1 MNNLKKVTFLNKISE
16 FSNKKL
22 CLFLFL
28 FASILYLPTITFDYV
43 LDDGLVIHENKFTQQ
58 GIKGVKDIFTHD
70 SFVGYFGENVKY
82 VAGGRYRPFTQFIF
96 AIQKELFGFHP
107 WIGHLTNI
115 LSYALLM
122 VILFL
127 TIKALLSFPPFNKE
141 NAKLIAFIST
151 LLYLFH
157 PIHTEVVCNI
167 KSLDE
172 IFSMLGSLSAILLL
186 LSYHNKPKIY
196 KLFLSG
202 FIFFIALLSKE
213 NALTWIGVWLF
224 WLIFTHKS
232 FSKKYIINSFVV
244 LLIPAALFLFIR
256 SQVLG
261 AFLNTE
267 IPKELLNNPF
277 INSTKAEEIAT
288 VLFTWLIYFKL
299 LIFPHPLTHDYYPNQ
314 IPILDFGDFR
324 VWLAILLVVGVIYL
338 LIWSWKRKP
347 IIAFAI
353 LMFVANFSMVS
364 NLLFNVGTF
373 MNERFVFSASAG
385 FTLGVGWL
393 FTKWGERSPKWAMY
407 VLIAI
412 LALYGVKTVTRS
424 FAWRDNLTL
433 FTTDAKTS
441 RNSAHVNAAAG
452 ETLIQIAKKTSDPL
466 EQEKL
471 LNEAI
476 EYLNKSAKIYP
487 ENYSAYHFLGEAYFL
502 KKDFQKALEN
512 AIICANLR
520 PVELEPYKNVFAAG
534 INAYINSSFDIAGK
548 AFLFLTSKTDFLMN
562 QFSDSTYFTIQ
573 LALAYKYLNNV
584 DSAIIILNNV
594 LQKDTCNVEAMNH
607 LAELYSTK
615 PGGLEFSEQYL
626 MRGYNCDPNYTPILE
641 NLGTLN
647 IIKRNYSQAIIYLR
661 KAYKSNP
668 NNKNVINNL
677 AISYQNLGRL
687 DSAQYY
693 INMLNNH

>member
-1 MNNLKKVTFLNKISE
+1 MVKNKYSFFERIS
-16 FSNKKL
+16 KL
-22 CLFLFL
+22 DNRKLAIFLFII
-28 FASILYLPTITFDYV
+28 ASILFLPTITFDYA
-43 LDDGLVIHENKFTQQ
+43 LDDGLIITDNKFTQQ
-58 GIKGVKDIFTHD
+58 GIKGTKDIFTHD
-70 SFVGYFGENVKY
+70 AFEGTLGEGAQY

-122 VILFL
+122 VILFF

-141 NAKLIAFIST
+141 NAKLIAFLST
-151 LLYLFH
+151 VLYLFH

-172 IFSMLGSLSAILLL
+172 IFSMLGALGAMLLL
-186 LSYHNKPKIY
+186 LSYHNKPKTY

-277 INSTKAEEIAT
+277 INSTKTEEIAT
-288 VLFTWLIYFKL
+288 VLFTWLVYFKL
-299 LIFPHPLTHDYYPNQ
+299 LIFPHPLTHDYYPKQ
-314 IPILDFGDFR
+314 IPILNFGDFR
-324 VWLAILLVVGVIYL
+324 VWLAIIMVLAIIYI
-338 LIWSWKRKP
+338 LIKSWKKNP

-385 FTLGVGWL
+385 FTLVAGWL

-412 LALYGVKTVTRS
+412 LALYGVKTVSRS
-424 FAWRDNLTL
+424 FAWKDNLTL
-433 FTTDAKTS
+433 FTTDAKIS
-441 RNSAHVNAAAG
+441 RNSSRVNAAAA
-452 ETLIQIAKKTSDPL
+452 ETLVTVAEKTSDPIQKQKML
-466 EQEKL
+466 EDALFYINRTK
-471 LNEAI
+471 NIDSNYYAI
-476 EYLNKSAKIYP
+476 CDISGRIYFAMK
-487 ENYSAYHFLGEAYFL
+487 NYEM
-502 KKDFQKALEN
+502 ALESYMDCINKNENQITYNNIYAVGVN
-512 AIICANLR
+512 AFDDTA
-520 PVELEPYKNVFAAG
+520 VHV
-534 INAYINSSFDIAGK
+534 AYK
-548 AFLFLTSKTDFLMN
+548 AFKFLTEKFPNNAD
-562 QFSDSTYFTIQ
+562 
-573 LALAYKYLNNV
+573 YLYHLSLSYRFMERF
-584 DSAIIILNNV
+584 DSAIIS
-594 LQKDTCNVEAMNH
+594 LQKVINIDSCHSEAYNQLGEIYSRFIGDFKSGEYYLKQAVE
-607 LAELYSTK
+607 
-615 PGGLEFSEQYL
+615 
-626 MRGYNCDPNYTPILE
+626 CDSNNYAALE
-641 NLGTLN
+641 NLGVLYGIARRPN
-647 IIKRNYSQAIIYLR
+647 EALYYFK
-661 KAYKSNP
+661 KAYNLKP
-668 NNKNVINNL
+668 GDKNLIKNIGF
-677 AISYQNLGRL
+677 AFQNLGII
-687 DSAQYY
+687 DSAKYY
-693 INMLNNH
+693 LERAK

>member
-1 MNNLKKVTFLNKISE
+1 MVKNKYSLFERISNID
-16 FSNKKL
+16 NKKL
-22 CLFLFL
+22 AIFLFL
-28 FASILYLPTITFDYV
+28 IATILYLPTITFDYA

-58 GIKGVKDIFTHD
+58 GLKGVKDIFTHD
-70 SFVGYFGENVKY
+70 SFVGYFGEDVKY

-127 TIKALLSFPPFNKE
+127 TLKALLSFPPFNKE
-141 NAKLIAFIST
+141 NAKLIAFLAT
-151 LLYLFH
+151 VLYLFH

-172 IFSMLGSLSAILLL
+172 IFSMLGSLGAILLL

-213 NALTWIGVWLF
+213 NALTWVGVWLF

-232 FSKKYIINSFVV
+232 FSKKYIINSFIV

-261 AFLNTE
+261 AFLYTDV
-267 IPKELLNNPF
+267 PKELLNNPF
-277 INSTKAEEIAT
+277 VNSTKSQEIAT

-299 LIFPHPLTHDYYPNQ
+299 LIFPHPLTHDYYPKQ
-314 IPILDFGDFR
+314 IPILNFGDFR
-324 VWLAILLVVGVIYL
+324 VWLAIIMVLAIIYI
-338 LIWSWKRKP
+338 LIKSWKRKP
-347 IIAFAI
+347 IISFAI
-353 LMFVANFSMVS
+353 LMFIANFSMVS

-373 MNERFVFSASAG
+373 MNERFIFSASAG
-385 FTLGVGWL
+385 FTLAVGWL
-393 FTKWGERSPKWAMY
+393 FAKWGERSPKWAMY
-407 VLIAI
+407 LLITI
-412 LALYGVKTVTRS
+412 LALYGVKTVSRS
-424 FAWRDNLTL
+424 FAWKDNLTL
-433 FTTDAKTS
+433 FTTDAKIS
-441 RNSAHVNAAAG
+441 RNSSKVNAAAG
-452 ETLIQIAKKTSDPL
+452 ESLVEVAKKTNNPL

-471 LNEAI
+471 LNDAI
-476 EYLNKSAKIYP
+476 QYLNKATMIYP

-502 KKDFQKALEN
+502 KKDFKKALEN
-512 AIICANLR
+512 ALICANLR
-520 PVELEPYKNVFAAG
+520 PIELEPYKNVFAAG
-534 INAYINSSFDIAGK
+534 INAYLDSSYDIASM
-548 AFLFLTSKTDFLMN
+548 AFSFLTSKTDFLMN
-562 QFSDSTYFTIQ
+562 QFADSTYFTIQ
-573 LALAYKYLNNV
+573 LALAYKYLNKV

-594 LQKDTCNVEAMNH
+594 LQKDTCNVEALNH
-607 LAELYSTK
+607 LAELHSTK
-615 PGGLEFSEQYL
+615 PGGLSNSEYYL
-626 MRGYNCDPNYTPILE
+626 LRGYRCDPNYAPILE

-647 IIKRNYSQAIIYLR
+647 IIKRNYSQAIIYL
-661 KAYKSNP
+661 KKVYNINP

-677 AISYQNLGRL
+677 AIAYQNVGKL

-693 INMLNNH
+693 INLLK

>member
-1 MNNLKKVTFLNKISE
+1 MVKNKYSLFERISNID
-16 FSNKKL
+16 NKKL
-22 CLFLFL
+22 AIFLFL
-28 FASILYLPTITFDYV
+28 IATILYLPTITFDYA

-58 GIKGVKDIFTHD
+58 GLKGVKDIFTHD
-70 SFVGYFGENVKY
+70 SFVGYFGEDVKY

-127 TIKALLSFPPFNKE
+127 TLKALLSFPPFNKE
-141 NAKLIAFIST
+141 NAKLIAFLAT
-151 LLYLFH
+151 VLYLFH

-172 IFSMLGSLSAILLL
+172 IFSMLGSLGAILLL

-244 LLIPAALFLFIR
+244 LLIPAALFIFIR

-277 INSTKAEEIAT
+277 INSTKTEEIAT

-299 LIFPHPLTHDYYPNQ
+299 LIFPHPLTHDYYPKQ
-314 IPILDFGDFR
+314 IPILNFGDFR
-324 VWLAILLVVGVIYL
+324 VWLAIIMVLAIIYI
-338 LIWSWKRKP
+338 LIKSWKRKP
-347 IIAFAI
+347 IISFAI
-353 LMFVANFSMVS
+353 LMFIANFSMVS

-373 MNERFVFSASAG
+373 MNERFIFSASAG
-385 FTLGVGWL
+385 FTLAVGWL
-393 FTKWGERSPKWAMY
+393 FAKWGERSPKWAMY
-407 VLIAI
+407 LLITI
-412 LALYGVKTVTRS
+412 LALYGVKTVSRS
-424 FAWRDNLTL
+424 FAWKDNLTL
-433 FTTDAKTS
+433 FTTDAKIS
-441 RNSAHVNAAAG
+441 RNSSKVNAAAG
-452 ETLIQIAKKTSDPL
+452 ESLVEVAKKTNNPL

-471 LNEAI
+471 LNDAI
-476 EYLNKSAKIYP
+476 QYLNKATMIYP

-502 KKDFQKALEN
+502 KKDFKKALEN
-512 AIICANLR
+512 ALICANLR
-520 PVELEPYKNVFAAG
+520 PIELEPYKNVFAAG
-534 INAYINSSFDIAGK
+534 INAYLDSSYDIASM
-548 AFLFLTSKTDFLMN
+548 AFSFLTSKTDFLMN
-562 QFSDSTYFTIQ
+562 QFADSTYFTIQ
-573 LALAYKYLNNV
+573 LALAYKYLNKV

-594 LQKDTCNVEAMNH
+594 LQKDTCNVEALNH
-607 LAELYSTK
+607 LAELHSTK
-615 PGGLEFSEQYL
+615 PGGLSNSEYYL
-626 MRGYNCDPNYTPILE
+626 LRGYKCNPNFAPILE

-647 IIKRNYSQAIIYLR
+647 IIKRNYSQAIIYL
-661 KAYKSNP
+661 KKVYNINP

-677 AISYQNLGRL
+677 AIAYQNVGKL

-693 INMLNNH
+693 INLLK

>member
-1 MNNLKKVTFLNKISE
+1 MNNLKKITFFNKISN

-28 FASILYLPTITFDYV
+28 AASILYLPTITFDYV

-58 GIKGVKDIFTHD
+58 GLKGVKDIFTHD
-70 SFVGYFGENVKY
+70 SFVGYFGEDVKY

-127 TIKALLSFPPFNKE
+127 TIKALLSFPPFSKE
-141 NAKLIAFIST
+141 NAKLIAFLAT
-151 LLYLFH
+151 VLYLFH

-172 IFSMLGSLSAILLL
+172 IFSMLGSLGAILLL

-232 FSKKYIINSFVV
+232 FSKKYIINSFIV
-244 LLIPAALFLFIR
+244 LLIPAALFIFIR

-277 INSTKAEEIAT
+277 INSTKTEEIAT

-299 LIFPHPLTHDYYPNQ
+299 LIFPHPLTHDYYPKQ
-314 IPILDFGDFR
+314 IPILNFGDFR
-324 VWLAILLVVGVIYL
+324 VWLAIIMVLAIIYI
-338 LIWSWKRKP
+338 LIKSWKKRP

-353 LMFVANFSMVS
+353 LMFIANFSMVS

-385 FTLGVGWL
+385 FTLAVGWL

-407 VLIAI
+407 VLITI
-412 LALYGVKTVTRS
+412 LALYGVKTVSRS
-424 FAWRDNLTL
+424 FAWKDNLTL
-433 FTTDAKTS
+433 FTTDAKIS
-441 RNSAHVNAAAG
+441 RNSSKVNAAAG
-452 ETLIQIAKKTSDPL
+452 ESLIEVAKKTNNSL

-471 LNEAI
+471 LNDAI
-476 EYLNKSAKIYP
+476 QYLNKAAMIYP

-502 KKDFQKALEN
+502 KNDFKKALEN
-512 AIICANLR
+512 ALICANLR
-520 PVELEPYKNVFAAG
+520 PIELEPYKNVFAAG
-534 INAYINSSFDIAGK
+534 INAYLDSSYDIANT
-548 AFLFLTSKTDFLMN
+548 AFSFLTNKTDFLIN
-562 QFSDSTYFTIQ
+562 QFADSTYFTIQ
-573 LALAYKYLNNV
+573 LALAYKYLNKV

-594 LQKDTCNVEAMNH
+594 LQKDTCNVEALNH
-607 LAELYSTK
+607 LAELHSTK
-615 PGGLEFSEQYL
+615 PGGLGNSEYYL
-626 MRGYNCDPNYTPILE
+626 LRGYRCNPNYAPILE

-647 IIKRNYSQAIIYLR
+647 IIKHNYSQAIIYL
-661 KAYKSNP
+661 KKVYTINP

-677 AISYQNLGRL
+677 AIAYQNVGKL

-693 INMLNNH
+693 INLLK

>member
-1 MNNLKKVTFLNKISE
+1 MVKNKYSLFERISNID
-16 FSNKKL
+16 NKKL
-22 CLFLFL
+22 AIFLFL
-28 FASILYLPTITFDYV
+28 TATILYLPTITFDYA

-58 GIKGVKDIFTHD
+58 GLKGVKDIFTHD
-70 SFVGYFGENVKY
+70 SFVGYFGEDVKY

-127 TIKALLSFPPFNKE
+127 TLKALLSFPPFNKE
-141 NAKLIAFIST
+141 NAKLIAFLAT
-151 LLYLFH
+151 VLYLFH

-213 NALTWIGVWLF
+213 NALTWVGVWLF

-232 FSKKYIINSFVV
+232 FSKKYIINSFLV

-261 AFLNTE
+261 AFLYTDV
-267 IPKELLNNPF
+267 PKELLNNPF
-277 INSTKAEEIAT
+277 VNSTKSQEIAT

-299 LIFPHPLTHDYYPNQ
+299 LIFPHPLTHDYYPKQ
-314 IPILDFGDFR
+314 IPILNFGDFR
-324 VWLAILLVVGVIYL
+324 VWISIIMVLAIIYV
-338 LIWSWKRKP
+338 LIKSWKRKP

-353 LMFVANFSMVS
+353 LMFIANFSMVS

-373 MNERFVFSASAG
+373 MNERFIFSASAG
-385 FTLGVGWL
+385 FTLAVGWL
-393 FTKWGERSPKWAMY
+393 FAKWGERSPKWAMY
-407 VLIAI
+407 VLITI
-412 LALYGVKTVTRS
+412 LALYGVKTVSRS
-424 FAWRDNLTL
+424 FAWKDNLTL
-433 FTTDAKTS
+433 FTTDAKIS
-441 RNSAHVNAAAG
+441 RNSSKVNAAAG
-452 ETLIQIAKKTSDPL
+452 ESLIEVAKKTNNPL
-466 EQEKL
+466 EQEKIL
-471 LNEAI
+471 DEAI
-476 EYLNKSAKIYP
+476 QYLNKAAMIYP

-502 KKDFQKALEN
+502 KKDFKKALEN
-512 AIICANLR
+512 ALICANLR
-520 PVELEPYKNVFAAG
+520 PIELEPYKNIFAAG
-534 INAYINSSFDIAGK
+534 INAYLDSSYDIASM
-548 AFLFLTSKTDFLMN
+548 AFSFLTSKTDFLMN
-562 QFSDSTYFTIQ
+562 QFADSTYFTIQ
-573 LALAYKYLNNV
+573 LALAYKYLNKV

-594 LQKDTCNVEAMNH
+594 IEKDTCNVEALNH
-607 LAELYSTK
+607 LAELHSTK
-615 PGGLEFSEQYL
+615 PGGLSNSEYYL
-626 MRGYNCDPNYTPILE
+626 LRGYSCNPNYAPILE

-647 IIKRNYSQAIIYLR
+647 IIKRNYSQAIIYL
-661 KAYKSNP
+661 KKVYNINP

-677 AISYQNLGRL
+677 AIAYQNVGKL

-693 INMLNNH
+693 INLLK

>member
-1 MNNLKKVTFLNKISE
+1 MKTLVKKTWITKITE
-16 FSNKKL
+16 YPNKKL
-22 CLFLFL
+22 CWLLFI
-28 FASILYLPTITFDYV
+28 AATILYLPTITFDYT
-43 LDDGLVIHENKFTQQ
+43 LDDALVMTGNKYTQQ
-58 GIKGVKDIFTHD
+58 GISGTKDIFTHD
-70 SFVGYFGENVKY
+70 LFEGFFGEGKQI

-141 NAKLIAFIST
+141 NAKLIAFLST
-151 LLYLFH
+151 VLYLFH

-172 IFSMLGSLSAILLL
+172 IFSMLGSLGAILLL

-261 AFLNTE
+261 AFLYTDV
-267 IPKELLNNPF
+267 PKELLNNPF
-277 INSTKAEEIAT
+277 VDSTKTEEIAT
-288 VLFTWLIYFKL
+288 VLFTWLVYFKL
-299 LIFPHPLTHDYYPNQ
+299 LIFPHPLTHDYYPKQ
-314 IPILDFGDFR
+314 IPILNFGDFR
-324 VWLAILLVVGVIYL
+324 VWLAIIMVLAIIYS
-338 LIWSWKRKP
+338 LIKSWKKNP

-353 LMFVANFSMVS
+353 LMFIANFSMVS

-385 FTLGVGWL
+385 FTLVAGWL

-412 LALYGVKTVTRS
+412 LVLYGVKTVSRS
-424 FAWRDNLTL
+424 FAWKDNLTL

-441 RNSAHVNAAAG
+441 NNSAKVQVSAA
-452 ETLIQIAKKTSDPL
+452 EVLIKKLRKLIIQIKK
-466 EQEKL
+466 K
-471 LNEAI
+471 
-476 EYLNKSAKIYP
+476 
-487 ENYSAYHFLGEAYFL
+487 NYF
-502 KKDFQKALEN
+502 
-512 AIICANLR
+512 
-520 PVELEPYKNVFAAG
+520 
-534 INAYINSSFDIAGK
+534 
-548 AFLFLTSKTDFLMN
+548 
-562 QFSDSTYFTIQ
+562 
-573 LALAYKYLNNV
+573 
-584 DSAIIILNNV
+584 
-594 LQKDTCNVEAMNH
+594 
-607 LAELYSTK
+607 
-615 PGGLEFSEQYL
+615 
-626 MRGYNCDPNYTPILE
+626 
-641 NLGTLN
+641 
-647 IIKRNYSQAIIYLR
+647 
-661 KAYKSNP
+661 
-668 NNKNVINNL
+668 
-677 AISYQNLGRL
+677 
-687 DSAQYY
+687 
-693 INMLNNH
+693 

>member
-1 MNNLKKVTFLNKISE
+1 MNNLKKITFFNKISN

-28 FASILYLPTITFDYV
+28 TASILYLPTITFDYV
-43 LDDGLVIHENKFTQQ
+43 LDDGIVIHQNKFTQQ
-58 GIKGVKDIFTHD
+58 GLKGVKDIFTHD

-141 NAKLIAFIST
+141 NAKLIAFLST
-151 LLYLFH
+151 VLYLFH

-172 IFSMLGSLSAILLL
+172 IFSMLGSLGAILLL

-261 AFLNTE
+261 AFLYTDV
-267 IPKELLNNPF
+267 PKELLNNPF
-277 INSTKAEEIAT
+277 VDSTKSQEIAT
-288 VLFTWLIYFKL
+288 VLFTWLVYFKL
-299 LIFPHPLTHDYYPNQ
+299 LIFPHPLTHDYYPKQ
-314 IPILDFGDFR
+314 IPILNFGDFR
-324 VWLAILLVVGVIYL
+324 VWLAIIMVLAIIYI
-338 LIWSWKRKP
+338 LIKSWKKNP

-353 LMFVANFSMVS
+353 LMFIANFSMVS

-385 FTLGVGWL
+385 FTLVASWL

-412 LALYGVKTVTRS
+412 LALYGVKTVSRS
-424 FAWRDNLTL
+424 FAWKDNLTL
-433 FTTDAKTS
+433 FTTDAKIS
-441 RNSAHVNAAAG
+441 KNSAHVNAAAG
-452 ETLIQIAKKTSDPL
+452 ESLIEVAKKTNNL
-466 EQEKL
+466 LQQEKL
-471 LNEAI
+471 LNDAI
-476 EYLNKSAKIYP
+476 KYLNKSATIYP

-502 KKDFQKALEN
+502 KKDFKKALEN

-520 PVELEPYKNVFAAG
+520 PIELEPYKNVFAAG
-534 INAYINSSFDIAGK
+534 INAYLDSSYNIAST
-548 AFLFLTSKTDFLMN
+548 AFSFLTSKTDFLMN
-562 QFSDSTYFTIQ
+562 QFADSTYFTIQ
-573 LALAYKYLNNV
+573 LALAYRYLNKT
-584 DSAIIILNNV
+584 DSAIIILNSA
-594 LQKDTCNVEAMNH
+594 LQKDTCNVEALNQ

-615 PGGLEFSEQYL
+615 PGGLNNSEYYL
-626 MRGYNCDPNYTPILE
+626 LRGYKCNPNFAPILE

-647 IIKRNYSQAIIYLR
+647 IIKRNYSQAIIYL
-661 KAYKSNP
+661 KKVYNINP

-677 AISYQNLGRL
+677 AIAYQNVGML

-693 INMLNNH
+693 INLLK

>member
-1 MNNLKKVTFLNKISE
+1 MNNLKQITFFNKISN

-28 FASILYLPTITFDYV
+28 TASILYLPTITFDYV
-43 LDDGLVIHENKFTQQ
+43 LDDGIVIHQNKFTQQ
-58 GIKGVKDIFTHD
+58 GLKGVKDIFTHD

-141 NAKLIAFIST
+141 NAKLIAFLAT
-151 LLYLFH
+151 VLYLFH

-172 IFSMLGSLSAILLL
+172 IFSMLGSLGAMLLL

-261 AFLNTE
+261 AFLYTDV
-267 IPKELLNNPF
+267 PKELLNNPF
-277 INSTKAEEIAT
+277 VDSTKSQEIAT
-288 VLFTWLIYFKL
+288 VLFTWLVYFKL
-299 LIFPHPLTHDYYPNQ
+299 LIFPHPLTHDYYPKQ
-314 IPILDFGDFR
+314 IPILNFGDFR
-324 VWLAILLVVGVIYL
+324 VWLSIIMVLAIIYI
-338 LIWSWKRKP
+338 LIKSWKKNP

-353 LMFVANFSMVS
+353 LMFIANFSMVS

-385 FTLGVGWL
+385 FTLVAGWL

-412 LALYGVKTVTRS
+412 LVLYGVKTVSRS
-424 FAWRDNLTL
+424 FAWKDNLTL
-433 FTTDAKTS
+433 FTTDAKIS
-441 RNSAHVNAAAG
+441 KNSAHVNAAAG
-452 ETLIQIAKKTSDPL
+452 ESLIEVAKKTNNL
-466 EQEKL
+466 LQQEKL
-471 LNEAI
+471 LNDAI
-476 EYLNKSAKIYP
+476 KYLNKSATIYP

-502 KKDFQKALEN
+502 KKDFKKALEN

-520 PVELEPYKNVFAAG
+520 PIELEPYKNVFAAG
-534 INAYINSSFDIAGK
+534 INAYLDSSYDIAST
-548 AFLFLTSKTDFLMN
+548 AFSFLTSKTDFLMN
-562 QFSDSTYFTIQ
+562 QFADSTYFTIQ
-573 LALAYKYLNNV
+573 LALAYRYLNKT
-584 DSAIIILNNV
+584 DSAIIILNSA
-594 LQKDTCNVEAMNH
+594 LQKDTCNVEALNQ

-615 PGGLEFSEQYL
+615 PGGLNNSEYYL
-626 MRGYNCDPNYTPILE
+626 LRGYKCNPNFAPILE

-647 IIKRNYSQAIIYLR
+647 IIKRNYSQAIIYL
-661 KAYKSNP
+661 KKVYNINP

-677 AISYQNLGRL
+677 AIAYQNVGML

-693 INMLNNH
+693 INLLK

>member
-1 MNNLKKVTFLNKISE
+1 MNNLKKITFFNKISN

-28 FASILYLPTITFDYV
+28 VASILYLPTITFDYA
-43 LDDGLVIHENKFTQQ
+43 LDDGLIITNNKFTQQ
-58 GIKGVKDIFTHD
+58 GINGIKDIFTHD
-70 SFVGYFGENVKY
+70 AFEGTLGEGAQY

-127 TIKALLSFPPFNKE
+127 TLKALLSFPPFNKE
-141 NAKLIAFIST
+141 NAKLIAFLAT
-151 LLYLFH
+151 VLYLFH

-213 NALTWIGVWLF
+213 NALTWVGVWLF

-232 FSKKYIINSFVV
+232 FSKKYIINSFLV

-261 AFLNTE
+261 AFLYTDV
-267 IPKELLNNPF
+267 PKELLNNPF
-277 INSTKAEEIAT
+277 VNSTKSQEIAT

-299 LIFPHPLTHDYYPNQ
+299 LIFPHPLTHDYYPKQ
-314 IPILDFGDFR
+314 IPILNFGDFR
-324 VWLAILLVVGVIYL
+324 VWISIIMVLAIIYV
-338 LIWSWKRKP
+338 LIKSWKRKP

-353 LMFVANFSMVS
+353 LMFIANFSMVS

-373 MNERFVFSASAG
+373 MNERFIFSASAG
-385 FTLGVGWL
+385 FTLAVGWL
-393 FTKWGERSPKWAMY
+393 FAKWGERSPKWAMY
-407 VLIAI
+407 VLITI
-412 LALYGVKTVTRS
+412 LALYGVKTVSRS
-424 FAWRDNLTL
+424 FAWKDNLTL
-433 FTTDAKTS
+433 FTTDAKIS
-441 RNSAHVNAAAG
+441 RNSSKVNAAAG
-452 ETLIQIAKKTSDPL
+452 ESLIEVAKKTNNPL
-466 EQEKL
+466 EQEKIL
-471 LNEAI
+471 DEAI
-476 EYLNKSAKIYP
+476 QYLNKAAMIYP

-502 KKDFQKALEN
+502 KKDFKKALEN
-512 AIICANLR
+512 ALICANLR
-520 PVELEPYKNVFAAG
+520 PIELEPYKNIFAAG
-534 INAYINSSFDIAGK
+534 INAYLDSSYDIASM
-548 AFLFLTSKTDFLMN
+548 AFSFLTSKTDFLMN
-562 QFSDSTYFTIQ
+562 QFADSTYFTIQ
-573 LALAYKYLNNV
+573 LALAYKYLNKV

-594 LQKDTCNVEAMNH
+594 IEKDTCNVEALNH
-607 LAELYSTK
+607 LAELHSTK
-615 PGGLEFSEQYL
+615 PGGLSNSEYYL
-626 MRGYNCDPNYTPILE
+626 LRGYSCNPNYAPILE

-647 IIKRNYSQAIIYLR
+647 IIKRNYSQAIIYL
-661 KAYKSNP
+661 KKVYNINP

-677 AISYQNLGRL
+677 AIAYQNVGKL

-693 INMLNNH
+693 INLLK

>member
-1 MNNLKKVTFLNKISE
+1 MVKNKYSFFERIS
-16 FSNKKL
+16 KL
-22 CLFLFL
+22 DNRKLAIFLFII
-28 FASILYLPTITFDYV
+28 ASILYLPTITFDYA
-43 LDDGLVIHENKFTQQ
+43 LDDGLIITDNKFTQQ
-58 GIKGVKDIFTHD
+58 GIKGTKDIFTHD
-70 SFVGYFGENVKY
+70 AFEGTLGEGAQY

-141 NAKLIAFIST
+141 NAKLIAFLAT
-151 LLYLFH
+151 VLYLFH

-172 IFSMLGSLSAILLL
+172 IFSMLGSLGAILLL

-261 AFLNTE
+261 AFLYTDV
-267 IPKELLNNPF
+267 PKELLNNPF
-277 INSTKAEEIAT
+277 VDSTKSQEIAT
-288 VLFTWLIYFKL
+288 VLFTWLVYFKL
-299 LIFPHPLTHDYYPNQ
+299 LIFPHPLTHDYYPKQ
-314 IPILDFGDFR
+314 IPILNFGDFR
-324 VWLAILLVVGVIYL
+324 VWLAIIMVLAIIYI
-338 LIWSWKRKP
+338 LIKSWKKNP

-353 LMFVANFSMVS
+353 LMFIANFSMVS

-385 FTLGVGWL
+385 FTLVAGWL

-412 LALYGVKTVTRS
+412 LALYGVKTVSRS
-424 FAWRDNLTL
+424 FAWKDNLTL

-441 RNSAHVNAAAG
+441 RNSSRVNAAAA
-452 ETLIQIAKKTSDPL
+452 ETLVTVAEKTSDPIQKQKML
-466 EQEKL
+466 EDALFYINRTK
-471 LNEAI
+471 NIDSNYYAI
-476 EYLNKSAKIYP
+476 CDISGRIYFAMK
-487 ENYSAYHFLGEAYFL
+487 NYEM
-502 KKDFQKALEN
+502 ALESYMDCINKNENQITYNNIYAVGVN
-512 AIICANLR
+512 AFDDTA
-520 PVELEPYKNVFAAG
+520 VHV
-534 INAYINSSFDIAGK
+534 AYK
-548 AFLFLTSKTDFLMN
+548 AFNFLTEKFPNNAD
-562 QFSDSTYFTIQ
+562 
-573 LALAYKYLNNV
+573 YLYHLSLSYRFMERF
-584 DSAIIILNNV
+584 DSAIIS
-594 LQKDTCNVEAMNH
+594 LQKVINIDSCHSEAYNQLGEIYSRFIGDFKSGEYYLKQAVE
-607 LAELYSTK
+607 
-615 PGGLEFSEQYL
+615 
-626 MRGYNCDPNYTPILE
+626 CDSNNYAALE
-641 NLGTLN
+641 NLGVLYGIARRPN
-647 IIKRNYSQAIIYLR
+647 EALYYFK
-661 KAYKSNP
+661 KAYNLKP
-668 NNKNVINNL
+668 GDKNLIKNIGF
-677 AISYQNLGRL
+677 AFQNLGII
-687 DSAQYY
+687 DSAKYY
-693 INMLNNH
+693 LERAK

>member
-1 MNNLKKVTFLNKISE
+1 MNNLKQITFFNKISN

-28 FASILYLPTITFDYV
+28 TASILYLPTITFDYV
-43 LDDGLVIHENKFTQQ
+43 LDDGIVIHQNKFTQQ
-58 GIKGVKDIFTHD
+58 GLKGVKDIFTHD

-141 NAKLIAFIST
+141 NAKLIAFLST
-151 LLYLFH
+151 VLYLFH

-172 IFSMLGSLSAILLL
+172 IFSMLGSLGAILLL

-261 AFLNTE
+261 AFLYTDV
-267 IPKELLNNPF
+267 PKELLNNPF
-277 INSTKAEEIAT
+277 VDSTKSQEIAT
-288 VLFTWLIYFKL
+288 VLFTWLVYFKL
-299 LIFPHPLTHDYYPNQ
+299 LIFPHPLTHDYYPKQ
-314 IPILDFGDFR
+314 IPILNFGDFR
-324 VWLAILLVVGVIYL
+324 VWLAIIMVLAIIYI
-338 LIWSWKRKP
+338 LIKSWKKNP

-353 LMFVANFSMVS
+353 LMFIANFSMVS

-385 FTLGVGWL
+385 FTLVAGWL

-412 LALYGVKTVTRS
+412 LVLYGVKTVSRS
-424 FAWRDNLTL
+424 FAWKDNLTL

-441 RNSAHVNAAAG
+441 RNSSRVNAAAA
-452 ETLIQIAKKTSDPL
+452 ETLVTVAEKTSDPIQKQKML
-466 EQEKL
+466 EDALFYINRTK
-471 LNEAI
+471 NIDSNYYAI
-476 EYLNKSAKIYP
+476 CDISGRIYFAMK
-487 ENYSAYHFLGEAYFL
+487 NYEM
-502 KKDFQKALEN
+502 ALESYMDCINKNENQITYNNIYAVGVN
-512 AIICANLR
+512 AFDDTA
-520 PVELEPYKNVFAAG
+520 VHV
-534 INAYINSSFDIAGK
+534 AYK
-548 AFLFLTSKTDFLMN
+548 AFKFLTEKFPNNAD
-562 QFSDSTYFTIQ
+562 
-573 LALAYKYLNNV
+573 YLYHLSLSYRFMERF
-584 DSAIIILNNV
+584 DSAIIS
-594 LQKDTCNVEAMNH
+594 LQKVINIDSCHSEAYNQLGEIYSRFIGDFKSGEYYLKQAVE
-607 LAELYSTK
+607 
-615 PGGLEFSEQYL
+615 
-626 MRGYNCDPNYTPILE
+626 CDSNNYAALE
-641 NLGTLN
+641 NLGVLYGIARRPN
-647 IIKRNYSQAIIYLR
+647 EALYYFK
-661 KAYKSNP
+661 KAYNLKP
-668 NNKNVINNL
+668 GDKNLIKNIGF
-677 AISYQNLGRL
+677 AFQNLGII
-687 DSAQYY
+687 DSAKYY
-693 INMLNNH
+693 LERAK

>member
-1 MNNLKKVTFLNKISE
+1 MNKLQKSKLFDKITE
-16 FSNKKL
+16 YPNKKL
-22 CLFLFL
+22 CWLLFLL
-28 FASILYLPTITFDYV
+28 ATILYLPTITFDYA
-43 LDDGLVIHENKFTQQ
+43 LDDGLIITNNKYTQQ
-58 GIKGVKDIFTHD
+58 GIQGTKDIFTHD
-70 SFVGYFGENVKY
+70 AFEGTLGEGAQY

-288 VLFTWLIYFKL
+288 VFFTWLIYFKL

-441 RNSAHVNAAAG
+441 RNSSRVNAAAA
-452 ETLIQIAKKTSDPL
+452 ETLVTAAENTTDPL
-466 EQEKL
+466 EKQKL
-471 LNEAI
+471 LDEA
-476 EYLNKSAKIYP
+476 L
-487 ENYSAYHFLGEAYFL
+487 F
-502 KKDFQKALEN
+502 
-512 AIICANLR
+512 
-520 PVELEPYKNVFAAG
+520 
-534 INAYINSSFDIAGK
+534 YINRTKYI
-548 AFLFLTSKTDFLMN
+548 
-562 QFSDSTYFTIQ
+562 DSTYYAICDISGRIYFAMKNYEM
-573 LALAYKYLNNV
+573 ALNSYLDCINKNENQITYNNIYAV
-584 DSAIIILNNV
+584 GVNAFNDTAVHVAHRAFSFLVKNFPDNPDYLYHLSLSYRFMERFDSAIIT
-594 LQKDTCNVEAMNH
+594 LQKIVKIDSCHSEAYNQ
-607 LAELYSTK
+607 LGEIYSRFLGDFVSGENYFK
-615 PGGLEFSEQYL
+615 QAIK
-626 MRGYNCDPNYTPILE
+626 CDSSNYTALE
-641 NLGTLN
+641 NLGVLYG
-647 IIKRNYSQAIIYLR
+647 IARRPAEALHYFKE
-661 KAYKSNP
+661 AYKLKP
-668 NNKNVINNL
+668 NDKNLMKNL
-677 AISYQNLGRL
+677 GFAYQNLGMI

-693 INMLNNH
+693 LERAN

>member
-1 MNNLKKVTFLNKISE
+1 MVKNKYSLFERISNID
-16 FSNKKL
+16 NKKL
-22 CLFLFL
+22 AIFLFL
-28 FASILYLPTITFDYV
+28 IATILYLPTITFDYA

-58 GIKGVKDIFTHD
+58 GLKGVKDIFTHD
-70 SFVGYFGENVKY
+70 SFVGYFGEDVKY

-127 TIKALLSFPPFNKE
+127 TLKALLSFPPFNKE
-141 NAKLIAFIST
+141 NAKLIAFLAT
-151 LLYLFH
+151 VLYLFH

-172 IFSMLGSLSAILLL
+172 IFSMLGSLGAILLL

-232 FSKKYIINSFVV
+232 FSKKYIINSFIV

-261 AFLNTE
+261 AFLYTDV
-267 IPKELLNNPF
+267 PKELLNNPF
-277 INSTKAEEIAT
+277 VNSTKSQEIAT

-299 LIFPHPLTHDYYPNQ
+299 LIFPHPLTHDYYPKQ
-314 IPILDFGDFR
+314 IPILNFGDFR
-324 VWLAILLVVGVIYL
+324 VWLAIIMVLAIIYI
-338 LIWSWKRKP
+338 LIKSWKRKP

-353 LMFVANFSMVS
+353 LMFIANFSMVS

-373 MNERFVFSASAG
+373 MNERFIFSASAG
-385 FTLGVGWL
+385 FTLAVGWL
-393 FTKWGERSPKWAMY
+393 FAKWGERSPKWAMY
-407 VLIAI
+407 LLITI
-412 LALYGVKTVTRS
+412 LALYGVKTVSRS
-424 FAWRDNLTL
+424 FAWKDNLTL
-433 FTTDAKTS
+433 FTTDAKIS
-441 RNSAHVNAAAG
+441 RNSSKVNAAAG
-452 ETLIQIAKKTSDPL
+452 ESLVEVAKKTNNPL

-471 LNEAI
+471 LNDAI
-476 EYLNKSAKIYP
+476 QYLNKATMIYP

-502 KKDFQKALEN
+502 KKDFKKALEN
-512 AIICANLR
+512 ALICANLR
-520 PVELEPYKNVFAAG
+520 PIELEPYKNVFAAG
-534 INAYINSSFDIAGK
+534 INAYLDSSYDIASM
-548 AFLFLTSKTDFLMN
+548 AFSFLTSKTDFLMN
-562 QFSDSTYFTIQ
+562 QFADSTYFTIQ
-573 LALAYKYLNNV
+573 LALAYKYLNKV

-594 LQKDTCNVEAMNH
+594 LQKDTCNVEALNH
-607 LAELYSTK
+607 LAELHSTK
-615 PGGLEFSEQYL
+615 PGGLSNSEYYL
-626 MRGYNCDPNYTPILE
+626 LRGYRCDPNYAPILE

-647 IIKRNYSQAIIYLR
+647 IIKRNYSQAIIYL
-661 KAYKSNP
+661 KKVYNINP

-677 AISYQNLGRL
+677 AIAYQNVGKL

-693 INMLNNH
+693 INLLK

>member
-1 MNNLKKVTFLNKISE
+1 MVKNKYSFFERIS
-16 FSNKKL
+16 KL
-22 CLFLFL
+22 DNRKLAIFLFII
-28 FASILYLPTITFDYV
+28 ASILFLPTITFDYA
-43 LDDGLVIHENKFTQQ
+43 LDDGLIITDNKFTQQ
-58 GIKGVKDIFTHD
+58 GIKGTKDIFTHD
-70 SFVGYFGENVKY
+70 AFEGTLGEGAQY

-141 NAKLIAFIST
+141 NAKLIAFLAT
-151 LLYLFH
+151 VLYLFH

-172 IFSMLGSLSAILLL
+172 IFSMLGSLGAMLLL

-261 AFLNTE
+261 AFLYTDV
-267 IPKELLNNPF
+267 PKELLNNPF
-277 INSTKAEEIAT
+277 INSTKTEEIAT
-288 VLFTWLIYFKL
+288 VLFTWLVYFKL
-299 LIFPHPLTHDYYPNQ
+299 LIFPHPLTHDYYPKQ
-314 IPILDFGDFR
+314 IPILNFGDFR
-324 VWLAILLVVGVIYL
+324 VWLAIIMVLAIIYI
-338 LIWSWKRKP
+338 LIKSWKKNP

-385 FTLGVGWL
+385 FTLVAGWL

-412 LALYGVKTVTRS
+412 LALYGVKTVSRS
-424 FAWRDNLTL
+424 FAWKDNLTL
-433 FTTDAKTS
+433 FTTDAKIS
-441 RNSAHVNAAAG
+441 RNSSRVNAAAA
-452 ETLIQIAKKTSDPL
+452 ETLVTVAEKTSDPIQKQKML
-466 EQEKL
+466 EDALFYINRTK
-471 LNEAI
+471 NIDSNYYAI
-476 EYLNKSAKIYP
+476 CDISGRIYFAMK
-487 ENYSAYHFLGEAYFL
+487 NYEM
-502 KKDFQKALEN
+502 ALESYMDCINKNENQITYNNIYAVGVN
-512 AIICANLR
+512 AFDDTA
-520 PVELEPYKNVFAAG
+520 VHV
-534 INAYINSSFDIAGK
+534 AYK
-548 AFLFLTSKTDFLMN
+548 AFKFLTEKFPNNAD
-562 QFSDSTYFTIQ
+562 
-573 LALAYKYLNNV
+573 YLYHLSLSYRFMERF
-584 DSAIIILNNV
+584 DSAIIS
-594 LQKDTCNVEAMNH
+594 LQKVINIDSCHSEAYNQLGEIYSRFIGDFKSGEYYLKQAVE
-607 LAELYSTK
+607 
-615 PGGLEFSEQYL
+615 
-626 MRGYNCDPNYTPILE
+626 CDSNNYAALE
-641 NLGTLN
+641 NLGVLYGIARRPN
-647 IIKRNYSQAIIYLR
+647 EALYYFK
-661 KAYKSNP
+661 KAYNLKP
-668 NNKNVINNL
+668 GDKNLIKNIGF
-677 AISYQNLGRL
+677 AFQNLGII
-687 DSAQYY
+687 DSAKYY
-693 INMLNNH
+693 LERAK

>member
-1 MNNLKKVTFLNKISE
+1 MNNLKKITFFNKISN

-28 FASILYLPTITFDYV
+28 TASILYLPTITFDYV
-43 LDDGLVIHENKFTQQ
+43 LDDGIVIHQNKFTQQ
-58 GIKGVKDIFTHD
+58 GLKGVKDIFTHD

-141 NAKLIAFIST
+141 NAKLIAFLAT
-151 LLYLFH
+151 VLYLFH

-172 IFSMLGSLSAILLL
+172 IFSMLGSLGAILLL

-261 AFLNTE
+261 AFLYTDV
-267 IPKELLNNPF
+267 PKELLNNPF
-277 INSTKAEEIAT
+277 INSTKTEEIAT
-288 VLFTWLIYFKL
+288 VLFTWLVYFKL
-299 LIFPHPLTHDYYPNQ
+299 LIFPHPLTHDYYPKQ
-314 IPILDFGDFR
+314 IPILNFGDFR
-324 VWLAILLVVGVIYL
+324 VWLAIIMVLAIIYI
-338 LIWSWKRKP
+338 LIKSWKKNP

-385 FTLGVGWL
+385 FTLVAGWL

-412 LALYGVKTVTRS
+412 LVLYGVKTVSRS
-424 FAWRDNLTL
+424 FAWKDNLTL
-433 FTTDAKTS
+433 FTTDAKIS
-441 RNSAHVNAAAG
+441 KNSAHVNAAAG
-452 ETLIQIAKKTSDPL
+452 ESLIEVAKKTNNPL
-466 EQEKL
+466 QQEKL
-471 LNEAI
+471 LNDAI
-476 EYLNKSAKIYP
+476 KYLNKSATIYP

-502 KKDFQKALEN
+502 KKDFKKALEN

-520 PVELEPYKNVFAAG
+520 PIELEPYKNVFAAG
-534 INAYINSSFDIAGK
+534 INAYLDSSYNIAST
-548 AFLFLTSKTDFLMN
+548 AFSFLTSKTDFLMN
-562 QFSDSTYFTIQ
+562 QFADSTYFTIQ
-573 LALAYKYLNNV
+573 LALAYRYLNKT
-584 DSAIIILNNV
+584 DSAIIILNSA
-594 LQKDTCNVEAMNH
+594 LQKDTCNVEALNQ

-615 PGGLEFSEQYL
+615 PGGLNNSEYYL
-626 MRGYNCDPNYTPILE
+626 LRGYKCNPNFAPILE

-647 IIKRNYSQAIIYLR
+647 IIKRNYSQAIIYL
-661 KAYKSNP
+661 KKVYNINP

-677 AISYQNLGRL
+677 AIAYQNVGML

-693 INMLNNH
+693 INLLK

>member
-1 MNNLKKVTFLNKISE
+1 MVKNKYSLFERISNID
-16 FSNKKL
+16 NKKL
-22 CLFLFL
+22 AIFLFL
-28 FASILYLPTITFDYV
+28 IATILYLPTITFDYA

-58 GIKGVKDIFTHD
+58 GLKGVKDIFTHD
-70 SFVGYFGENVKY
+70 SFVGYFGEDVKY

-127 TIKALLSFPPFNKE
+127 TLKALLSFPPFNKE
-141 NAKLIAFIST
+141 NAKLIAFLAT
-151 LLYLFH
+151 VLYLFH

-172 IFSMLGSLSAILLL
+172 IFSMLGSLGAILLL

-232 FSKKYIINSFVV
+232 FSKKYIINSFIV

-261 AFLNTE
+261 AFLYTDV
-267 IPKELLNNPF
+267 PKELLNNPF
-277 INSTKAEEIAT
+277 VNSTKSQEIAT

-299 LIFPHPLTHDYYPNQ
+299 LIFPHPLTHDYYPKQ
-314 IPILDFGDFR
+314 IPILNFGDFR
-324 VWLAILLVVGVIYL
+324 VWLAIIMVLAIIYI
-338 LIWSWKRKP
+338 LIKSWKRKP
-347 IIAFAI
+347 IISFAI
-353 LMFVANFSMVS
+353 LMFIANFSMVS

-373 MNERFVFSASAG
+373 MNERFIFSASAG
-385 FTLGVGWL
+385 FTLAVGWL
-393 FTKWGERSPKWAMY
+393 FAKWGERSPKWAMY
-407 VLIAI
+407 LLITI
-412 LALYGVKTVTRS
+412 LALYGVKTVSRS
-424 FAWRDNLTL
+424 FAWKDNLTL
-433 FTTDAKTS
+433 FTTDAKIS
-441 RNSAHVNAAAG
+441 RNSSKVNAAAG
-452 ETLIQIAKKTSDPL
+452 ESLVEVAKKTNNPL

-471 LNEAI
+471 LNDAI
-476 EYLNKSAKIYP
+476 QYLNKATMIYP

-502 KKDFQKALEN
+502 KKDFKKALEN
-512 AIICANLR
+512 ALICANLR
-520 PVELEPYKNVFAAG
+520 PIELEPYKNVFAAG
-534 INAYINSSFDIAGK
+534 INAYLDSSYDIASM
-548 AFLFLTSKTDFLMN
+548 AFSFLTSKTDFLMN
-562 QFSDSTYFTIQ
+562 QFADSTYFTIQ
-573 LALAYKYLNNV
+573 LALAYKYLNKV

-594 LQKDTCNVEAMNH
+594 LQKDTCNVEALNH
-607 LAELYSTK
+607 LAELHSTK
-615 PGGLEFSEQYL
+615 PGGLSNSEYYL
-626 MRGYNCDPNYTPILE
+626 LRGYRCDPNYAPILE

-647 IIKRNYSQAIIYLR
+647 IIKRNYSQAIIYL
-661 KAYKSNP
+661 KKVYNINP

-677 AISYQNLGRL
+677 AIAYQNVGKL

-693 INMLNNH
+693 INLLK

>member
-1 MNNLKKVTFLNKISE
+1 MVKNKYSLFERISNID
-16 FSNKKL
+16 NKKL
-22 CLFLFL
+22 AIFLFL
-28 FASILYLPTITFDYV
+28 TATILYLPTITFDYA

-58 GIKGVKDIFTHD
+58 GLKGVKDIFTHD
-70 SFVGYFGENVKY
+70 SFVGYFGEDVKY

-127 TIKALLSFPPFNKE
+127 TLKALLSFPPFNKE
-141 NAKLIAFIST
+141 NAKLIAFLAT
-151 LLYLFH
+151 VLYLFH

-172 IFSMLGSLSAILLL
+172 IFSMLGSLGAILLL

-213 NALTWIGVWLF
+213 NALTWVGVWLF

-232 FSKKYIINSFVV
+232 FSKKYIINSFIV

-261 AFLNTE
+261 AFLYTDV
-267 IPKELLNNPF
+267 PKELLNNPF
-277 INSTKAEEIAT
+277 VDSTKTEEIAT

-299 LIFPHPLTHDYYPNQ
+299 LIFPHPLTHDYYPKQ
-314 IPILDFGDFR
+314 IPILNFGDFR
-324 VWLAILLVVGVIYL
+324 VWLAIIMVLAIIYI
-338 LIWSWKRKP
+338 LIKSWKRKP
-347 IIAFAI
+347 IISFAI
-353 LMFVANFSMVS
+353 LMFIANFSMVS

-373 MNERFVFSASAG
+373 MNERFIFSASAG
-385 FTLGVGWL
+385 FTLAVGWL
-393 FTKWGERSPKWAMY
+393 FAKWGERSPKWAMY
-407 VLIAI
+407 LLITI
-412 LALYGVKTVTRS
+412 LALYGVKTVSRS
-424 FAWRDNLTL
+424 FAWKDNLTL
-433 FTTDAKTS
+433 FTTDAKIS
-441 RNSAHVNAAAG
+441 RNSSKVNAAAG
-452 ETLIQIAKKTSDPL
+452 ESLVEVAKKTNNPL

-471 LNEAI
+471 LNDAI
-476 EYLNKSAKIYP
+476 QYLNKATMIYP

-502 KKDFQKALEN
+502 KKDFKKALEN
-512 AIICANLR
+512 ALICANLR
-520 PVELEPYKNVFAAG
+520 PIELEPYKNVFAAG
-534 INAYINSSFDIAGK
+534 INAYLDSSYDIASM
-548 AFLFLTSKTDFLMN
+548 AFSFLTSKTDFLMN
-562 QFSDSTYFTIQ
+562 QFADSTYFTIQ
-573 LALAYKYLNNV
+573 LALAYKYLNKV

-594 LQKDTCNVEAMNH
+594 LQKDTCNVEALNH
-607 LAELYSTK
+607 LAELHSTK
-615 PGGLEFSEQYL
+615 PGGLSNSEYYL
-626 MRGYNCDPNYTPILE
+626 LRGYSCNPNYAPILE

-647 IIKRNYSQAIIYLR
+647 IIKRNYSQAIIYL
-661 KAYKSNP
+661 KKVYNINP

-677 AISYQNLGRL
+677 AIAYQNVGKL

-693 INMLNNH
+693 INLLK

>member
-1 MNNLKKVTFLNKISE
+1 MNNLKQITFFNKISN

-28 FASILYLPTITFDYV
+28 TASILYLPTITFDYV
-43 LDDGLVIHENKFTQQ
+43 LDDGIVIHQNKFTQQ
-58 GIKGVKDIFTHD
+58 GLKGVKDIFTHD

-141 NAKLIAFIST
+141 NAKLIAFLST
-151 LLYLFH
+151 VLYLFH

-172 IFSMLGSLSAILLL
+172 IFSMLGSLGAILLL

-261 AFLNTE
+261 AFLYTDV
-267 IPKELLNNPF
+267 PKELLNNPF
-277 INSTKAEEIAT
+277 VDSTKSQEIAT
-288 VLFTWLIYFKL
+288 VLFTWLVYFKL
-299 LIFPHPLTHDYYPNQ
+299 LIFPHPLTHDYYPKQ
-314 IPILDFGDFR
+314 IPILNFGDFR
-324 VWLAILLVVGVIYL
+324 VWLAIIMVLAIIYI
-338 LIWSWKRKP
+338 LIKSWKKNP

-353 LMFVANFSMVS
+353 LMFIANFSMVS

-385 FTLGVGWL
+385 FTLVAGWL

-412 LALYGVKTVTRS
+412 LVLYGVKTVSRS
-424 FAWRDNLTL
+424 FAWKDNLTL
-433 FTTDAKTS
+433 FTTDAKIS
-441 RNSAHVNAAAG
+441 KNSAHVNAAAG
-452 ETLIQIAKKTSDPL
+452 ESLIEVAKKTNNPL
-466 EQEKL
+466 QQEKL
-471 LNEAI
+471 LNDAI
-476 EYLNKSAKIYP
+476 KYLNKSATIYP

-502 KKDFQKALEN
+502 KKDFKKALEN

-520 PVELEPYKNVFAAG
+520 PIELEPYKNVFAAG
-534 INAYINSSFDIAGK
+534 INAYLDSSYDIAST
-548 AFLFLTSKTDFLMN
+548 AFSFLTSKTDFLMN
-562 QFSDSTYFTIQ
+562 QFADSTYFTIQ
-573 LALAYKYLNNV
+573 LALAYRYLNKT
-584 DSAIIILNNV
+584 DSAIIILSSV
-594 LQKDTCNVEAMNH
+594 LQKDTCNVEALNQ

-615 PGGLEFSEQYL
+615 PGGLNNSEYYL
-626 MRGYNCDPNYTPILE
+626 LRGYKCNPNFAPILE

-647 IIKRNYSQAIIYLR
+647 IIKRNYSQAIIYL
-661 KAYKSNP
+661 KKVYNINP

-677 AISYQNLGRL
+677 AIAYQNVGML

-693 INMLNNH
+693 INLLK

>member
-1 MNNLKKVTFLNKISE
+1 MVKNKYSLFERISNID
-16 FSNKKL
+16 NKKL
-22 CLFLFL
+22 AIFLFL
-28 FASILYLPTITFDYV
+28 TATILYLPTITFDYA

-58 GIKGVKDIFTHD
+58 GLKGVKDIFTHD
-70 SFVGYFGENVKY
+70 SFVGYFGEDVKY

-141 NAKLIAFIST
+141 NAKLIAFLAT
-151 LLYLFH
+151 VLYLFH

-172 IFSMLGSLSAILLL
+172 IFSMLGSLGAILLL

-213 NALTWIGVWLF
+213 NALTWVGVWLF

-232 FSKKYIINSFVV
+232 FSKKYIINSFIV

-261 AFLNTE
+261 AFLYTDV
-267 IPKELLNNPF
+267 PKELLNNPF
-277 INSTKAEEIAT
+277 VNSTKSQEIAT

-299 LIFPHPLTHDYYPNQ
+299 LIFPHPLTHDYYPKQ
-314 IPILDFGDFR
+314 IPILNFGDFR
-324 VWLAILLVVGVIYL
+324 VWLAIIMVLAIIYI
-338 LIWSWKRKP
+338 LIKSWKRKP

-353 LMFVANFSMVS
+353 LMFIANFSMVS

-373 MNERFVFSASAG
+373 MNERFIFSASAG
-385 FTLGVGWL
+385 FTLAVGWL
-393 FTKWGERSPKWAMY
+393 FAKWGERSPKWAMY
-407 VLIAI
+407 LLITI
-412 LALYGVKTVTRS
+412 LALYGVKTVSRS
-424 FAWRDNLTL
+424 FAWKDNLTL
-433 FTTDAKTS
+433 FTTDAKIS
-441 RNSAHVNAAAG
+441 RNSSKVNAAAG
-452 ETLIQIAKKTSDPL
+452 ESLVEVAKKTNNPL

-471 LNEAI
+471 LNDAI
-476 EYLNKSAKIYP
+476 QYLNKATMIYP

-502 KKDFQKALEN
+502 KKDFKKALEN
-512 AIICANLR
+512 ALICANLR
-520 PVELEPYKNVFAAG
+520 PIELEPYKNVFAAG
-534 INAYINSSFDIAGK
+534 INAYLDSSYDIASM
-548 AFLFLTSKTDFLMN
+548 AFSFLTSKTDFLMN
-562 QFSDSTYFTIQ
+562 QFADSTYFTIQ
-573 LALAYKYLNNV
+573 LALAYKYLNKV

-594 LQKDTCNVEAMNH
+594 LQKDTCNVEALNH
-607 LAELYSTK
+607 LAELHSTK
-615 PGGLEFSEQYL
+615 PGGLSNSEYYL
-626 MRGYNCDPNYTPILE
+626 LRGYSCNPNYAPILE

-647 IIKRNYSQAIIYLR
+647 IIKRNYSQAIIYL
-661 KAYKSNP
+661 KKVYNINP

-677 AISYQNLGRL
+677 AIAYQNVGKL

-693 INMLNNH
+693 INLLK

>member
-1 MNNLKKVTFLNKISE
+1 MNNLKKITFFNKISN

-28 FASILYLPTITFDYV
+28 AATILYLPTITFDYV
-43 LDDGLVIHENKFTQQ
+43 LDDGLVIQENKFTQQ
-58 GIKGVKDIFTHD
+58 GLKGVKDIFTHD
-70 SFVGYFGENVKY
+70 SFVGYFGEDVKY

-127 TIKALLSFPPFNKE
+127 TIKALLSFPPFSKE
-141 NAKLIAFIST
+141 NAKLIAFLAT
-151 LLYLFH
+151 VLYLFH

-172 IFSMLGSLSAILLL
+172 IFSMLGSLGAILLL

-232 FSKKYIINSFVV
+232 FSKKYIINSFIV
-244 LLIPAALFLFIR
+244 LLIPAALFIFIR

-277 INSTKAEEIAT
+277 INSTKTEEIAT

-299 LIFPHPLTHDYYPNQ
+299 LIFSHPLTHDYYPKQ
-314 IPILDFGDFR
+314 IPILNFGDFR
-324 VWLAILLVVGVIYL
+324 VWLAIIMVLAIIYI
-338 LIWSWKRKP
+338 LIKSWKKRP

-353 LMFVANFSMVS
+353 LMFIANFSMVS

-385 FTLGVGWL
+385 FTLAVGWL

-407 VLIAI
+407 VLITI
-412 LALYGVKTVTRS
+412 LALYGVKTVSRS
-424 FAWRDNLTL
+424 FAWKDNLTL
-433 FTTDAKTS
+433 FTTDAKIS
-441 RNSAHVNAAAG
+441 RNSSKVNAAAG
-452 ETLIQIAKKTSDPL
+452 ESLIEVAKKTNNSL

-471 LNEAI
+471 LNDAI
-476 EYLNKSAKIYP
+476 QYLNKAAMIYP

-502 KKDFQKALEN
+502 KNDFKKALEN
-512 AIICANLR
+512 ALICANLR
-520 PVELEPYKNVFAAG
+520 PIELEPYKNVFAAG
-534 INAYINSSFDIAGK
+534 INAYLDSSYDIANT
-548 AFLFLTSKTDFLMN
+548 AFSFLTNKTDFLIN
-562 QFSDSTYFTIQ
+562 QFADSTYFTIQ
-573 LALAYKYLNNV
+573 LALAYKYLNKV

-594 LQKDTCNVEAMNH
+594 LQKDTCNVEALNH
-607 LAELYSTK
+607 LAELHSTK
-615 PGGLEFSEQYL
+615 PGGLGNSEYYL
-626 MRGYNCDPNYTPILE
+626 LRGYRCNPNYAPILE

-647 IIKRNYSQAIIYLR
+647 IIKHNYSQAIIYL
-661 KAYKSNP
+661 KKVYTINP

-677 AISYQNLGRL
+677 AIAYQNVGKL

-693 INMLNNH
+693 INLLK

>member
-1 MNNLKKVTFLNKISE
+1 MVKNKYSLFERISNID
-16 FSNKKL
+16 NKKL
-22 CLFLFL
+22 AIFLFL
-28 FASILYLPTITFDYV
+28 IATILYLPTITFDYA

-58 GIKGVKDIFTHD
+58 GLKGVKDIFTHD
-70 SFVGYFGENVKY
+70 SFVGYFGEDVKY

-127 TIKALLSFPPFNKE
+127 TLKALLSFPPFNKE
-141 NAKLIAFIST
+141 NAKLIAFLAT
-151 LLYLFH
+151 VLYLFH

-172 IFSMLGSLSAILLL
+172 IFSMLGSLGAILLL

-232 FSKKYIINSFVV
+232 FSKKYIINSFIV

-261 AFLNTE
+261 AFLYTDV
-267 IPKELLNNPF
+267 PKELLNNPF
-277 INSTKAEEIAT
+277 VNSTKSQEIAT

-299 LIFPHPLTHDYYPNQ
+299 LIFPHPLTHDYYPKQ
-314 IPILDFGDFR
+314 IPILNFGDFR
-324 VWLAILLVVGVIYL
+324 VWLAIIMVLAIIYI
-338 LIWSWKRKP
+338 LIKSWKRKP

-353 LMFVANFSMVS
+353 LMFIANFSMVS

-373 MNERFVFSASAG
+373 MNERFIFSASAG
-385 FTLGVGWL
+385 FTLAVGWL
-393 FTKWGERSPKWAMY
+393 FAKWGERSPKWAMY
-407 VLIAI
+407 LLITI
-412 LALYGVKTVTRS
+412 LALYGVKTVSRS
-424 FAWRDNLTL
+424 FAWKDNLTL
-433 FTTDAKTS
+433 FTTDAKIS
-441 RNSAHVNAAAG
+441 RNSSKVNAAAG
-452 ETLIQIAKKTSDPL
+452 ESLVEVAKKTNNPL

-471 LNEAI
+471 LNDAI
-476 EYLNKSAKIYP
+476 QYLNKATMIYP

-502 KKDFQKALEN
+502 KKDFKKALEN
-512 AIICANLR
+512 ALICANLR
-520 PVELEPYKNVFAAG
+520 PIELEPYKNVFAAG
-534 INAYINSSFDIAGK
+534 INAYLDSSYDIASM
-548 AFLFLTSKTDFLMN
+548 AFSFLTSKTDFLMN
-562 QFSDSTYFTIQ
+562 QFADSTYFTIQ
-573 LALAYKYLNNV
+573 LALAYRYLNKT
-584 DSAIIILNNV
+584 DSAIIILNSA
-594 LQKDTCNVEAMNH
+594 LQKDTCNVEALNQ

-615 PGGLEFSEQYL
+615 PGGLNNSEYYL
-626 MRGYNCDPNYTPILE
+626 LRGYKCNPNFAPILE

-647 IIKRNYSQAIIYLR
+647 IIKRNYSQAIIYL
-661 KAYKSNP
+661 KKVYNINP

-677 AISYQNLGRL
+677 AIAYQNVGML

-693 INMLNNH
+693 INLLK

>member
-1 MNNLKKVTFLNKISE
+1 MVKNKYSFFERIS
-16 FSNKKL
+16 KL
-22 CLFLFL
+22 DNRKLAIFLFII
-28 FASILYLPTITFDYV
+28 ASILYLPTITFDYA
-43 LDDGLVIHENKFTQQ
+43 LDDGLIITDNKFTQQ
-58 GIKGVKDIFTHD
+58 GLKGVKDIFTHD

-141 NAKLIAFIST
+141 NAKLIAFLST
-151 LLYLFH
+151 VLYLFH

-172 IFSMLGSLSAILLL
+172 IFSMLGSLGAILLL

-277 INSTKAEEIAT
+277 INSTKTEEIAT
-288 VLFTWLIYFKL
+288 VLFTWLVYFKL
-299 LIFPHPLTHDYYPNQ
+299 LIFPHPLTHDYYPKQ
-314 IPILDFGDFR
+314 IPILNFGDFR
-324 VWLAILLVVGVIYL
+324 VWLAIIMVLAIIYI
-338 LIWSWKRKP
+338 LIKSWKKNP

-353 LMFVANFSMVS
+353 LMFIANFSMVS

-385 FTLGVGWL
+385 FTLVAGWL
-393 FTKWGERSPKWAMY
+393 FTKWGERSSKWAMY

-412 LALYGVKTVTRS
+412 LALYGVKTVSRS
-424 FAWRDNLTL
+424 FAWKDNLTL
-433 FTTDAKTS
+433 FTTDAKIS
-441 RNSAHVNAAAG
+441 KNSAHVNAAAG
-452 ETLIQIAKKTSDPL
+452 ESLIEVAKKTNNPL
-466 EQEKL
+466 QQEKL
-471 LNEAI
+471 LNDAI
-476 EYLNKSAKIYP
+476 KYLNKSATIYP

-502 KKDFQKALEN
+502 KKDFKKALEN
-512 AIICANLR
+512 AIICANLK
-520 PVELEPYKNVFAAG
+520 PIELEPYKNVFAAG
-534 INAYINSSFDIAGK
+534 INAYLDSSYDIAST
-548 AFLFLTSKTDFLMN
+548 AFSFLTSKTDFLMN
-562 QFSDSTYFTIQ
+562 QFADSTYFTIQ
-573 LALAYKYLNNV
+573 LALAYRYLNKT
-584 DSAIIILNNV
+584 DSAIIILNSA
-594 LQKDTCNVEAMNH
+594 LQKDTCNVEALNQ

-615 PGGLEFSEQYL
+615 PGGLNNSEYYL
-626 MRGYNCDPNYTPILE
+626 LRGYKCNPNFAPLLE

-647 IIKRNYSQAIIYLR
+647 IIKRNYSQAIIYL
-661 KAYKSNP
+661 KKVYNINP

-677 AISYQNLGRL
+677 AIAYQNVGML

-693 INMLNNH
+693 INLLK

>member
-1 MNNLKKVTFLNKISE
+1 MNNLKKITFFNKISN

-28 FASILYLPTITFDYV
+28 TASILYLPTITFDYV
-43 LDDGLVIHENKFTQQ
+43 LDDGIVIHQNKFTQQ
-58 GIKGVKDIFTHD
+58 GLKGVKDIFTHD

-96 AIQKELFGFHP
+96 AIQKELFGFKP

-141 NAKLIAFIST
+141 NAKLIAFLAT
-151 LLYLFH
+151 VLYLFH

-172 IFSMLGSLSAILLL
+172 IFSMLGSLGAILLL

-261 AFLNTE
+261 AFLYTDV
-267 IPKELLNNPF
+267 PKELLNNPF
-277 INSTKAEEIAT
+277 VDSTKSQEIAT
-288 VLFTWLIYFKL
+288 VLFTWLVYFKL
-299 LIFPHPLTHDYYPNQ
+299 LIFPHPLTHDYYPKQ
-314 IPILDFGDFR
+314 IPILNFGDFR
-324 VWLAILLVVGVIYL
+324 VWLAIIMVLAIIYI
-338 LIWSWKRKP
+338 LIKSWKKNP

-353 LMFVANFSMVS
+353 LMFIANFSMVS

-385 FTLGVGWL
+385 FTLVAGWL

-412 LALYGVKTVTRS
+412 LALYGVKTVSRS
-424 FAWRDNLTL
+424 FAWKDNLTL
-433 FTTDAKTS
+433 FTTDAKIS
-441 RNSAHVNAAAG
+441 KNSAHVNAAAG
-452 ETLIQIAKKTSDPL
+452 ESLIEVAKKTNNL
-466 EQEKL
+466 LQQEKL
-471 LNEAI
+471 LNDAI
-476 EYLNKSAKIYP
+476 KYLNKSATIYP

-502 KKDFQKALEN
+502 KKDFKKALEN

-520 PVELEPYKNVFAAG
+520 PIELEPYKNVFAAG
-534 INAYINSSFDIAGK
+534 INAYLDSSYDIAST
-548 AFLFLTSKTDFLMN
+548 AFSFLTSKTDFLMS
-562 QFSDSTYFTIQ
+562 QFADSTYFTIQ
-573 LALAYKYLNNV
+573 LALAYRYLNKT
-584 DSAIIILNNV
+584 DSAIIILNSA
-594 LQKDTCNVEAMNH
+594 LQKDTCNVEALNQ

-615 PGGLEFSEQYL
+615 PGGLNNSEYYL
-626 MRGYNCDPNYTPILE
+626 LRGYKCNPNFAPILE

-647 IIKRNYSQAIIYLR
+647 IIKRNYSQAIIYL
-661 KAYKSNP
+661 KKVYNINP

-677 AISYQNLGRL
+677 AIAYQNVGML

-693 INMLNNH
+693 INLLK

>member
-1 MNNLKKVTFLNKISE
+1 MVKNKYSFFERIS
-16 FSNKKL
+16 KL
-22 CLFLFL
+22 DNRKLAIFLFII
-28 FASILYLPTITFDYV
+28 ASILYLPTITFDYA
-43 LDDGLVIHENKFTQQ
+43 LDDGLIITDNKFTQQ
-58 GIKGVKDIFTHD
+58 GIKGTKDIFTHD
-70 SFVGYFGENVKY
+70 AFEGTLGEGAQY

-141 NAKLIAFIST
+141 NAKLIAFLAT
-151 LLYLFH
+151 VLYLFH

-172 IFSMLGSLSAILLL
+172 IFSMLGSLGAILLL

-261 AFLNTE
+261 AFLYTDV
-267 IPKELLNNPF
+267 PKELLNNPF
-277 INSTKAEEIAT
+277 VDSTKSQEIAT
-288 VLFTWLIYFKL
+288 VLFTWLVYFKL
-299 LIFPHPLTHDYYPNQ
+299 LIFPHPLTHDYYPKQ
-314 IPILDFGDFR
+314 IPILNFGDFR
-324 VWLAILLVVGVIYL
+324 VWLSIIMVLAIIYI
-338 LIWSWKRKP
+338 LIKSWKKNP

-353 LMFVANFSMVS
+353 LMFIANFSMVS

-385 FTLGVGWL
+385 FTLVAGWL

-412 LALYGVKTVTRS
+412 LVLYGVKTVSRS
-424 FAWRDNLTL
+424 FAWKDNLTL

-441 RNSAHVNAAAG
+441 RNSSRVNAAAA
-452 ETLIQIAKKTSDPL
+452 ETLVTVAEKTSDPIQKQKML
-466 EQEKL
+466 EDALFYINRTK
-471 LNEAI
+471 NIDSNYYAI
-476 EYLNKSAKIYP
+476 CDISGRIYFAMK
-487 ENYSAYHFLGEAYFL
+487 NYEM
-502 KKDFQKALEN
+502 ALESYMDCINKNENQITYNNIYAVGVN
-512 AIICANLR
+512 AFDDTA
-520 PVELEPYKNVFAAG
+520 VHV
-534 INAYINSSFDIAGK
+534 AYK
-548 AFLFLTSKTDFLMN
+548 AFNFLTEKFPNNAD
-562 QFSDSTYFTIQ
+562 
-573 LALAYKYLNNV
+573 YLYHLSLSYRFMERF
-584 DSAIIILNNV
+584 DSAIIS
-594 LQKDTCNVEAMNH
+594 LQKVINIDSCHSEAYNQLGEIYSRFIGDFKSGEYYLKQAVE
-607 LAELYSTK
+607 
-615 PGGLEFSEQYL
+615 
-626 MRGYNCDPNYTPILE
+626 CDSNNYAALE
-641 NLGTLN
+641 NLGVLYGIARRPN
-647 IIKRNYSQAIIYLR
+647 EALYYFK
-661 KAYKSNP
+661 KAYNLKP
-668 NNKNVINNL
+668 GDKNLIKNIGF
-677 AISYQNLGRL
+677 AFQNLGII
-687 DSAQYY
+687 DSAKYY
-693 INMLNNH
+693 LERAK

>member
-1 MNNLKKVTFLNKISE
+1 MVKNKYSFFERIS
-16 FSNKKL
+16 KL
-22 CLFLFL
+22 DNRKLAIFLFII
-28 FASILYLPTITFDYV
+28 ASILYLPTITFDYA
-43 LDDGLVIHENKFTQQ
+43 LDDGLIITDNKFTQQ
-58 GIKGVKDIFTHD
+58 GIKGTKDIFTHD
-70 SFVGYFGENVKY
+70 AFEGTLGEGAQY

-122 VILFL
+122 VILFF

-141 NAKLIAFIST
+141 NAKLIAFLST
-151 LLYLFH
+151 VLYLFH

-172 IFSMLGSLSAILLL
+172 IFSMLGALGAILLL
-186 LSYHNKPKIY
+186 LSYHNKPKTY

-261 AFLNTE
+261 AFLYTDV
-267 IPKELLNNPF
+267 PKELLNNPF
-277 INSTKAEEIAT
+277 VDSTKSQEIAT
-288 VLFTWLIYFKL
+288 VLFTWLVYFKL
-299 LIFPHPLTHDYYPNQ
+299 LIFPHPLTHDYYPKQ
-314 IPILDFGDFR
+314 IPILNFGDFR
-324 VWLAILLVVGVIYL
+324 VWLAIIMVLAIIYI
-338 LIWSWKRKP
+338 LIKSWKKNP

-353 LMFVANFSMVS
+353 LMFIANFSMVS

-385 FTLGVGWL
+385 FTLVAGWL
-393 FTKWGERSPKWAMY
+393 FTKWGDRSPKWAMY

-412 LALYGVKTVTRS
+412 LALYGVKTVSRS
-424 FAWRDNLTL
+424 FAWKDNLTL
-433 FTTDAKTS
+433 FTTDAKIS
-441 RNSAHVNAAAG
+441 KNSAHVNAAAG
-452 ETLIQIAKKTSDPL
+452 ESLIEVAKKTNNL
-466 EQEKL
+466 LQQEKL
-471 LNEAI
+471 LNDAI
-476 EYLNKSAKIYP
+476 KYLNKSATIYP

-502 KKDFQKALEN
+502 KKDFKKALEN

-520 PVELEPYKNVFAAG
+520 PIELEPYKNVFAAG
-534 INAYINSSFDIAGK
+534 INAYLDSSYNIAST
-548 AFLFLTSKTDFLMN
+548 AFSFLTSKTDFLMN
-562 QFSDSTYFTIQ
+562 QFADSTYFTIQ
-573 LALAYKYLNNV
+573 LALAYRYLNKT
-584 DSAIIILNNV
+584 DSAIIILNSA
-594 LQKDTCNVEAMNH
+594 LQKDTCNVEALNQ

-615 PGGLEFSEQYL
+615 PGGLNNSEYYL
-626 MRGYNCDPNYTPILE
+626 LRGYKCNPNFAPILE

-647 IIKRNYSQAIIYLR
+647 IIKRNYSQAIIYL
-661 KAYKSNP
+661 KKVYNINP

-677 AISYQNLGRL
+677 AIAYQNVGML

-693 INMLNNH
+693 INLLK

>member
-1 MNNLKKVTFLNKISE
+1 MVKNKYSFFERIS
-16 FSNKKL
+16 KL
-22 CLFLFL
+22 DNRKLAIFLFII
-28 FASILYLPTITFDYV
+28 ASILYLPTITFDYA
-43 LDDGLVIHENKFTQQ
+43 LDDGLIITDNKFTQQ
-58 GIKGVKDIFTHD
+58 GIKGTKDIFTHD
-70 SFVGYFGENVKY
+70 AFEGTLGEGAQY

-141 NAKLIAFIST
+141 NAKLIAFLAT
-151 LLYLFH
+151 VLYLFH

-172 IFSMLGSLSAILLL
+172 IFSMLGSLGAILLL

-261 AFLNTE
+261 AFLYTDV
-267 IPKELLNNPF
+267 PKELLNNPF
-277 INSTKAEEIAT
+277 VDSTKSQEIAT
-288 VLFTWLIYFKL
+288 VLFTWLVYFKL
-299 LIFPHPLTHDYYPNQ
+299 LIFPHPLTHDYYPKQ
-314 IPILDFGDFR
+314 IPILNFGDFR
-324 VWLAILLVVGVIYL
+324 VWLAIIMVLAIIYI
-338 LIWSWKRKP
+338 LIKSWKKNP

-353 LMFVANFSMVS
+353 LMFIANFSMVS

-385 FTLGVGWL
+385 FTLVAGWL

-412 LALYGVKTVTRS
+412 LALYGVKTVSRS
-424 FAWRDNLTL
+424 FAWKDNLTL
-433 FTTDAKTS
+433 FTTDAKIS
-441 RNSAHVNAAAG
+441 RNSSRVNAAAA
-452 ETLIQIAKKTSDPL
+452 ETLVTAAEKTSDPVQKRKML
-466 EQEKL
+466 E
-471 LNEAI
+471 
-476 EYLNKSAKIYP
+476 
-487 ENYSAYHFLGEAYFL
+487 
-502 KKDFQKALEN
+502 DAL
-512 AIICANLR
+512 
-520 PVELEPYKNVFAAG
+520 F
-534 INAYINSSFDIAGK
+534 YINRTKYI
-548 AFLFLTSKTDFLMN
+548 
-562 QFSDSTYFTIQ
+562 DSTYYAICDISGRIYFAMKNYEM
-573 LALAYKYLNNV
+573 ALNSYLDCINKNENQITYNNIYAV
-584 DSAIIILNNV
+584 GVNAFNDTAVHVAHKAFKFLTEKFPDNADYLYHLSLSYRFMERFDSAIIT
-594 LQKDTCNVEAMNH
+594 LQKIVKIDSCHSEAYNQ
-607 LAELYSTK
+607 LGEIYSRFLGDFDSGENYFRQAIK
-615 PGGLEFSEQYL
+615 
-626 MRGYNCDPNYTPILE
+626 CDSTNYTALE
-641 NLGTLN
+641 NLGVLYG
-647 IIKRNYSQAIIYLR
+647 IARRPAEALHYFKE
-661 KAYKSNP
+661 AYKLKP
-668 NNKNVINNL
+668 GDKNLIKNIGF
-677 AISYQNLGRL
+677 AFQNLGII
-687 DSAQYY
+687 DSAKYY
-693 INMLNNH
+693 LERAK

>member
-1 MNNLKKVTFLNKISE
+1 MNNLKKITFFNKISN

-28 FASILYLPTITFDYV
+28 TASILYLPTITFDYV
-43 LDDGLVIHENKFTQQ
+43 LDDGIVIHQNKFTQQ
-58 GIKGVKDIFTHD
+58 GLKGVKDIFTHD

-96 AIQKELFGFHP
+96 ALQKELFGFHP

-141 NAKLIAFIST
+141 NAKLIAFLST
-151 LLYLFH
+151 VLYLFH

-172 IFSMLGSLSAILLL
+172 IFSMLGSLGAILLL

-261 AFLNTE
+261 AFLYTDV
-267 IPKELLNNPF
+267 PKELLNNPF
-277 INSTKAEEIAT
+277 VDSTKSQEIAT
-288 VLFTWLIYFKL
+288 VLFTWLVYFKL
-299 LIFPHPLTHDYYPNQ
+299 LIFPHPLTHDYYPKQ
-314 IPILDFGDFR
+314 IPILNFGDFR
-324 VWLAILLVVGVIYL
+324 VWLAIIMVLAIIYI
-338 LIWSWKRKP
+338 LIKSWKKNP

-353 LMFVANFSMVS
+353 LMFIANFSMVS

-385 FTLGVGWL
+385 FTLVAGWL

-412 LALYGVKTVTRS
+412 LALYGVKTVSRS
-424 FAWRDNLTL
+424 FAWKDNLTL
-433 FTTDAKTS
+433 FTTDAKIS
-441 RNSAHVNAAAG
+441 KNSAHVNAAAG
-452 ETLIQIAKKTSDPL
+452 ESLIEVAKKTNNL
-466 EQEKL
+466 LQQEKL
-471 LNEAI
+471 LNDAI
-476 EYLNKSAKIYP
+476 KYLNKSATIYP

-502 KKDFQKALEN
+502 KKDFKKALEN

-520 PVELEPYKNVFAAG
+520 PIELEPYKNVFAAG
-534 INAYINSSFDIAGK
+534 INAYLDSSYNIAST
-548 AFLFLTSKTDFLMN
+548 AFSFLTSKTDFLMN
-562 QFSDSTYFTIQ
+562 QFADSTYFTIQ
-573 LALAYKYLNNV
+573 LALAYRYLNKT
-584 DSAIIILNNV
+584 DSAIIILSSA
-594 LQKDTCNVEAMNH
+594 LQKDTCNVEALNQ

-615 PGGLEFSEQYL
+615 PGGLNNSEYYL
-626 MRGYNCDPNYTPILE
+626 LRGYKCNPNFAPILE

-647 IIKRNYSQAIIYLR
+647 IIKRNYSQAIIYL
-661 KAYKSNP
+661 KKVYNINP

-677 AISYQNLGRL
+677 AIAYQNVGML

-693 INMLNNH
+693 INLLK